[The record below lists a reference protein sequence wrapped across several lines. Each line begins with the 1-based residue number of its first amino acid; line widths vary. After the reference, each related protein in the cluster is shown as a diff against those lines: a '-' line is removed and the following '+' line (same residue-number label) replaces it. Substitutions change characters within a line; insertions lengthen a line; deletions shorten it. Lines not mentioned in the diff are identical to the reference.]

1 MKNPKILR
9 TSYMDGPLSFVS
21 PPPPARSLRSKFADC
36 PSPPR
41 QDCENLVRRR
51 QLVNS
56 SSNSPTMRASS
67 PTTPDALLSTS
78 NFVILCSLGGKYILS
93 FSFLSRS
100 QRSPPF
106 SCTFVRP
113 STFLHPFPRKSSLK
127 RGSALF
133 ASLRRLSHSAL
144 MMRAAKKSVQWRSLL
159 PLIE

>member
-1 MKNPKILR
+1 MAPYP
-9 TSYMDGPLSFVS
+9 SFPLHLPRGLSDPNS
-21 PPPPARSLRSKFADC
+21 PIARDPHGKTVKTWLGD
-36 PSPPR
+36 
-41 QDCENLVRRR
+41 
-51 QLVNS
+51 VNS

-93 FSFLSRS
+93 VFLSRS